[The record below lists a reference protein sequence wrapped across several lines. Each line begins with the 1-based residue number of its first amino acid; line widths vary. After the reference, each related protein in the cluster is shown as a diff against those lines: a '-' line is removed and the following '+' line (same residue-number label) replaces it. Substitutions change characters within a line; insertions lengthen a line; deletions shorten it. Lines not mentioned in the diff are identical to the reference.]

1 MEMTSRS
8 RYRDEDDDLSSDD
21 SFDWSSDSAPKAK
34 RKTTGKATA
43 STSKTSSAKGP
54 IKKAKKPGRKPLE
67 SVTVLPSDPKLK
79 RKAQNRAAQ
88 RAFRERKEQFVNEL
102 QDQMRQ
108 LQQAKEK
115 REKELQAENAR
126 LKRENEKL
134 KEENYLLKDAQFTF
148 QFSAKEKEAKE
159 QAEDKAKS
167 TPMPLVSPPNT
178 DDQTMQS
185 SPDMDN
191 RSQADKSMFSCGCED
206 SSKCGELSDYQGG
219 STSDSARSMPETSFT
234 TTTATETKEPEFTF
248 NTATTTDQN
257 SFGLFKGKDNPFLT
271 DYRVPSNEADFL
283 IQNEPLPAL
292 FGAEM
297 DFFGTPDMTN
307 YEENSELG
315 AFFTEQMQALV
326 DQDALLKCAPENEKP
341 CKKKVLGMLRR
352 SRGANRSIA
361 QINQDVKSYCPHFNL
376 DQLCDDLKKKITFE
390 PHHTLTEDDVDLY
403 IECIQR
409 HA

>member
-1 MEMTSRS
+1 MAITPRS
-8 RYRDEDDDLSSDD
+8 RYRDQDDDLSSDD
-21 SFDWSSDSAPKAK
+21 SFDWSSDSAPKTK
-34 RKTTGKATA
+34 KKTTRKAAAVAT
-43 STSKTSSAKGP
+43 TSKTSSAKGP

-67 SVTVLPSDPKLK
+67 SVTVLPSDPKSK

-88 RAFRERKEQFVNEL
+88 RAFRERKEQFVNKL
-102 QDQMRQ
+102 QDQMRE

-115 REKELQAENAR
+115 REKELSAENAR

-134 KEENYLLKDAQFTF
+134 KEENYLLKDAHFTF
-148 QFSAKEKEAKE
+148 QFSAAKEKDQDVDGQTESKV
-159 QAEDKAKS
+159 QS

-178 DDQTMQS
+178 DDQTMLS

-191 RSQADKSMFSCGCED
+191 QSQADKSMFSCGCED
-206 SSKCGELSDYQGG
+206 SSKCGELSDSQGG
-219 STSDSARSMPETSFT
+219 STSDSARSMPETSFNV
-234 TTTATETKEPEFTF
+234 ATETKEPEFTF
-248 NTATTTDQN
+248 NTTTDQN
-257 SFGLFKGKDNPFLT
+257 SFSLLQHGKENPFLT
-271 DYRVPSNEADFL
+271 PSSNEADFL

-297 DFFGTPDMTN
+297 DFFGAPDLTN
-307 YEENSELG
+307 YEENSELD
-315 AFFTEQMQALV
+315 AFFSEQMQALV
-326 DQDALLKCAPENEKP
+326 DQEALLKCAPENEKP

-361 QINQDVKSYCPHFNL
+361 QINQDVKSYCPDFNL
-376 DQLCDDLKKKITFE
+376 DQLCQDLKKKITFE

>member
-1 MEMTSRS
+1 MATTSQS
-8 RYRDEDDDLSSDD
+8 RYRDQDDDLSSDD
-21 SFDWSSDSAPKAK
+21 MFDWSSDSAPKTK
-34 RKTTGKATA
+34 RKTTKKATTGI
-43 STSKTSSAKGP
+43 SSKTSTAKGP

-67 SVTVLPSDPKLK
+67 SVAVLPSDPKLK

-102 QDQMRQ
+102 QDQMRE
-108 LQQAKEK
+108 LQEAKEK
-115 REKELQAENAR
+115 REKELSAENAR

-148 QFSAKEKEAKE
+148 QFSPNQKDAQPTENRV
-159 QAEDKAKS
+159 KS
-167 TPMPLVSPPNT
+167 TPIPLVSPPNT
-178 DDQTMQS
+178 DDQTMLP

-191 RSQADKSMFSCGCED
+191 QSQGDKSMFSCGCED

-234 TTTATETKEPEFTF
+234 TAAETTEPEFTF
-248 NTATTTDQN
+248 NTSSTTTDQN
-257 SFGLFKGKDNPFLT
+257 SFNLSHSKENPFLT
-271 DYRVPSNEADFL
+271 PSSNEADFL
-283 IQNEPLPAL
+283 LQSEPLPAL

-297 DFFGTPDMTN
+297 DFFGTPDLNN
-307 YEENSELG
+307 YEENGELN
-315 AFFTEQMQALV
+315 AFFSEQMQTLV
-326 DQDALLKCAPENEKP
+326 DQEALLKCAPENEKP

-361 QINQDVKSYCPHFNL
+361 QINQDVKSYCPDFNL
-376 DQLCDDLKKKITFE
+376 DQLCEDLKKKITFE
-390 PHHTLTEDDVDLY
+390 PHHTLTDDDVDLY

>member
-1 MEMTSRS
+1 MTPDRH
-8 RYRDEDDDLSSDD
+8 LNHLI
-21 SFDWSSDSAPKAK
+21 WHLNCCI
-34 RKTTGKATA
+34 
-43 STSKTSSAKGP
+43 AKGP

-67 SVTVLPSDPKLK
+67 SVAVSVFFLPDVPFVWHPNQVLPSDPKLK

-102 QDQMRQ
+102 QDQMRE

-115 REKELQAENAR
+115 REKELFAENAR

-148 QFSAKEKEAKE
+148 QYSAAKDQDADDQQQPTE
-159 QAEDKAKS
+159 NKAKS
-167 TPMPLVSPPNT
+167 TPIPLVSPPNT
-178 DDQTMQS
+178 DDQAMLS

-191 RSQADKSMFSCGCED
+191 QSQADKSIFSCGCED

-219 STSDSARSMPETSFT
+219 STSDSARSMPET
-234 TTTATETKEPEFTF
+234 ATETKEPEFTF
-248 NTATTTDQN
+248 NSTTTNADQSPFN
-257 SFGLFKGKDNPFLT
+257 LFHGKENPFLSN
-271 DYRVPSNEADFL
+271 YRVPTSSASNETDFL

-297 DFFGTPDMTN
+297 DFFGAPDLAN
-307 YEENSELG
+307 YEQNGELD
-315 AFFTEQMQALV
+315 AFFSEQMQALV
-326 DQDALLKCAPENEKP
+326 DQEALLKCAPDNEKP

-361 QINQDVKSYCPHFNL
+361 QINQDVKSYCPDFNL
-376 DQLCDDLKKKITFE
+376 DQLCEDLKKKITFE

>member
-1 MEMTSRS
+1 MAMTSQS
-8 RYRDEDDDLSSDD
+8 RYRSQDDDLSSDD
-21 SFDWSSDSAPKAK
+21 SFDWSSDSAPKTK
-34 RKTTGKATA
+34 RKTTRKAGTTA
-43 STSKTSSAKGP
+43 TSKTSSATKGS

-67 SVTVLPSDPKLK
+67 SVAVLPSDPKLK

-102 QDQMRQ
+102 QDQMRE

-115 REKELQAENAR
+115 REKELSAENAR

-148 QFSAKEKEAKE
+148 QFPAKEKQQDAVDGQSKV
-159 QAEDKAKS
+159 KS

-178 DDQTMQS
+178 DHQTMLS

-191 RSQADKSMFSCGCED
+191 QSQADKSMFSCGCED

-219 STSDSARSMPETSFT
+219 STSDSARSVPETSFT
-234 TTTATETKEPEFTF
+234 TANETKEPEFTF
-248 NTATTTDQN
+248 NTTTDP
-257 SFGLFKGKDNPFLT
+257 SPFGLYNGKENTFLT
-271 DYRVPSNEADFL
+271 HSANEADFL
-283 IQNEPLPAL
+283 IQSEPLPAL
-292 FGAEM
+292 FGTEM
-297 DFFGTPDMTN
+297 DLFGAPDLNN
-307 YEENSELG
+307 YEENGELD
-315 AFFTEQMQALV
+315 AFFSEQMQTLV
-326 DQDALLKCAPENEKP
+326 DQEALLKCAPENEKP

-361 QINQDVKSYCPHFNL
+361 QINQDVKSYCPDFNL
-376 DQLCDDLKKKITFE
+376 DQLCEDLKKKITFE